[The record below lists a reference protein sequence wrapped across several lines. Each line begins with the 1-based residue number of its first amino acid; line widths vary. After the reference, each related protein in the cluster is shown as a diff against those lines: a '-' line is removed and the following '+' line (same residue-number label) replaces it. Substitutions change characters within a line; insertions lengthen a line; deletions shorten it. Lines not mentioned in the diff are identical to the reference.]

1 MQCAEKDVSD
11 SSLLL
16 DFAGEFCSLLACGAS
31 ETEAFGEFNYY
42 RRTVVNIVNQKF
54 FRGIV

>member
-1 MQCAEKDVSD
+1 MSD
-11 SSLLL
+11 SPLLL